1 MGVDVGY
8 RIKFFSAQHEEV
20 TSIGVGDQ
28 VNSFDS
34 LFNLNGD
41 TVSYTS
47 IPFNITEVIKEGE
60 DNVFIF
66 EDVDEMNMA
75 TKIFSPESGLK
86 ILERIH
92 RIMYFKRSP
101 DCLLSD
107 LSKIDH
113 LNLSDSDKGLSRKKR
128 NIQNYF
134 EFYTSLSMVMGVLK
148 TAKELGYLVQFE
160 AEYY

>member
-8 RIKFFSAQHEEV
+8 RIKFFSVKHEEI
-20 TSIGVGDQ
+20 TSIKVGDQ

-34 LFNLNGD
+34 LFNVNNE
-41 TVSYTS
+41 TVSSTS

-66 EDVDEMNMA
+66 EDLDEMLMS
-75 TKIFSPESGLK
+75 TKIFSPEAGLK

-92 RIMYFKRSP
+92 LLIFFKKSYI
-101 DCLLSD
+101 CLISD
-107 LSKIDH
+107 LSKID
-113 LNLSDSDKGLSRKKR
+113 NLILTDSDKKLNRKKTT
-128 NIQNYF
+128 IQDYF
-134 EFYTSLSMVMGVLK
+134 EFYTSLSIVIGILK